1 VAVPIVESGRCLLQY
16 KERYFADTEICASES
31 KGSACQGAGG
41 GPLMALDR
49 DGQKY
54 QIGIVSWGE
63 GCGQPGV
70 YGVYTRV
77 SSYSDWIRQS
87 VPVVFNSEAAKDTR

>member
-1 VAVPIVESGRCLLQY
+1 
-16 KERYFADTEICASES
+16 
-31 KGSACQGAGG
+31 
-41 GPLMALDR
+41 MALDR

-63 GCGQPGV
+63 GCGRPGA

-77 SSYSDWIRQS
+77 SSYANWIRQS
-87 VPVVFNSEAAKDTR
+87 VPVVFNNEAVKDTR